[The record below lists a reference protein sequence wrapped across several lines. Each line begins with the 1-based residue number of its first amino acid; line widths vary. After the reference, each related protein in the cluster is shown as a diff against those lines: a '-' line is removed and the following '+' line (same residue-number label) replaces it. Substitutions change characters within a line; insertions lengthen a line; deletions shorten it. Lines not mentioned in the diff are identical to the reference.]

1 MLGAV
6 MANPVVRERRHAVPV
21 GVTMDG
27 MIVMEDDTDDRRPI
41 MLKEAIEGP
50 LVNMRNFGAPMVS
63 DQQTDELKRYGGWG
77 RPGYGGYRGGYGGMG
92 GVGYGR
98 PYGGRW

>member
-1 MLGAV
+1 
-6 MANPVVRERRHAVPV
+6 
-21 GVTMDG
+21 
-27 MIVMEDDTDDRRPI
+27 MIVMEDDTEGHRPV

-63 DQQTDELKRYGGWG
+63 DQQTDELRYGGWG
-77 RPGYGGYRGGYGGMG
+77 RPGYGGYGGMG

>member
-1 MLGAV
+1 
-6 MANPVVRERRHAVPV
+6 MANPVVRHAVPIRI
-21 GVTMDG
+21 TMDG
-27 MIVMEDDTDDRRPI
+27 MIVMEDDTEGHRPV

-63 DQQTDELKRYGGWG
+63 DQQTDELRYGGWG
-77 RPGYGGYRGGYGGMG
+77 RPGYGGYGGMG

-98 PYGGRW
+98 PYVGKYYLVNAVSSDIGH